1 MDLTRAESVLIDFL
15 RGEAGSDFHAT
26 IATSGGR
33 WQVILSSPTDPVL
46 VGGGPSFDAAMTA
59 AVASGSDGP
68 GGGEETPAR
77 VGLRLVVNTER
88 NPALAKAAA

>member
-1 MDLTRAESVLIDFL
+1 MKLTRAEAVLIDFL
-15 RGEAGSDFHAT
+15 RGVAGDFNMS
-26 IATSGGR
+26 IATSGGQ
-33 WQVILSSPTDPVL
+33 WFVTAASPSDGFL
-46 VGGGPSFDAAMTA
+46 VGAGPSFDAAMTA

-88 NPALAKAAA
+88 NPSPAKAAA